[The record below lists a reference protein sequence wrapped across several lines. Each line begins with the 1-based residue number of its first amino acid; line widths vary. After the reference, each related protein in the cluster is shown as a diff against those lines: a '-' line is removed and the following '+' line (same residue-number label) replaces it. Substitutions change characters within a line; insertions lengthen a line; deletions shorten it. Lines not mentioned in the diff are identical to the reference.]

1 MCGMSIRSHIAQ
13 HLGPAT
19 RDVLLN
25 RIAAG
30 YGVPALVRRGILRV
44 AGHDIHPTAW
54 INPQGFYGSWTGLT
68 VGAGSFINYG
78 CFFDLGAPTT
88 IGARVDVGYQVMF
101 STCSHVDGDESR
113 RAGEAA
119 TAPIHVGDG
128 AWIGARSA
136 ILPGVTIGEGSV
148 IAAGSV
154 VTADCKPNSLYAGVP
169 AVWKKD
175 LSATS

>member
-1 MCGMSIRSHIAQ
+1 MRHEHPITHRAAPRPSHARRTTEPDCSGLRRARPGSARHSAGGRTRHPPDCVDQPAGLLWKLVRSH
-13 HLGPAT
+13 
-19 RDVLLN
+19 R
-25 RIAAG
+25 
-30 YGVPALVRRGILRV
+30 
-44 AGHDIHPTAW
+44 
-54 INPQGFYGSWTGLT
+54 
-68 VGAGSFINYG
+68 GAGSFINYG

-101 STCSHVDGDESR
+101 STCSHVDGNGSR

-154 VTADCKPNSLYAGVP
+154 VTADCKPNSLYAGIP

-175 LSATS
+175 LPATS